1 MLCVAVTKKDI
12 QCSNRA
18 KPGSDL
24 CGTHLKSKTVLL
36 VSRNDPDND
45 SSEDDEATPEV
56 DDLIKAV
63 KDMGLESNS
72 PNVDD
77 GYETPWEQEIR
88 VEVKAACVFRSG
100 NAKIRENGRGR
111 CKSEG
116 PELTNRHFPECAVTK
131 DVSSAQST
139 PSRAP
144 KLRVSTANIAPGPHV
159 ALAKSPTNDVPP
171 RLDGRLRWE
180 LSRIMVQPPDENTG
194 IVYICDVQ
202 HEPRRRLGTRVIKI
216 GFTCDINR
224 RLKGHLHSCAWTRL
238 QLLDSYPRSKPESGT
253 YKQVQNCYQVE
264 KLIHKT
270 LEDFRYDKKCGC
282 GRNHKELFEIGDDDD
297 LEYFR
302 DIVEHWV
309 SWSERK
315 LGHVVVP
322 RGG

>member
-1 MLCVAVTKKDI
+1 MLCLAITKKDI

-36 VSRNDPDND
+36 VSRNDPGSD
-45 SSEDDEATPEV
+45 SSEEDEATPEV

-63 KDMGLESNS
+63 KDMGLESDS

-77 GYETPWEQEIR
+77 GYETPWEQEAR
-88 VEVKAACVFRSG
+88 VEVKAIYVFRSG
-100 NAKIRENGRGR
+100 NAKNRENGRGR

-116 PELTNRHFPECAVTK
+116 PELTNRHLPECAATK
-131 DVSSAQST
+131 DLSSAQST

-144 KLRVSTANIAPGPHV
+144 KLRVSTASTASDPRA
-159 ALAKSPTNDVPP
+159 ALTESPTNDIPP
-171 RLDGRLRWE
+171 DLDRGLRWE

-194 IVYICDVQ
+194 IVYICDIQ
-202 HEPRRRLGTRVIKI
+202 HEPRRRSGTRVIKI
-216 GFTCDINR
+216 GITSDINQ
-224 RLKGHLHSCAWTRL
+224 RLKNHLYSCTSTRL
-238 QLLDSYPRSKPESGT
+238 QLLDCYPQSKLESGRQ
-253 YKQVQNCYQVE
+253 KQIRNCYQVE
-264 KLIHKT
+264 TLIHKT
-270 LEDFRYDKKCGC
+270 LEEFRYDKKCGC

-309 SWSERK
+309 SWSERV
-315 LGHVVVP
+315 LGHVMVP

>member
-24 CGTHLKSKTVLL
+24 CGTHLKSRTVLL

-45 SSEDDEATPEV
+45 SSEEDEAIPGV
-56 DDLIKAV
+56 NDLIKGV
-63 KDMGLESNS
+63 RDMGLESDS

-88 VEVKAACVFRSG
+88 LELKATRIFRSG
-100 NAKIRENGRGR
+100 NAKKWENGRGR
-111 CKSEG
+111 CKSED
-116 PELTNRHFPECAVTK
+116 PELTNRHSPKRVATK
-131 DVSSAQST
+131 DLSSAQST

-144 KLRVSTANIAPGPHV
+144 KPRVSTANIAPDPHE
-159 ALAKSPTNDVPP
+159 ALAKSPTNDIPP
-171 RLDGRLRWE
+171 ELDKGLRWE
-180 LSRIMVQPPDENTG
+180 LSRIMVQPHDETTG
-194 IVYICDVQ
+194 RVYICEVQ
-202 HEPRRRLGTRVIKI
+202 HEPRRGSGTRVIKI
-216 GFTCDINR
+216 GFTSDINK
-224 RLKGHLHSCAWTRL
+224 RLKNHLYSCTWTRL

-253 YKQVQNCYQVE
+253 QTQIRNCYQVE
-264 KLIHKT
+264 TLIHKT
-270 LEDFRYDKKCGC
+270 LEEFRYDKKCGC

-302 DIVEHWV
+302 YIVKHWV
-309 SWSERK
+309 SWSERE